1 NLMRCKDYERSLSF
15 HLRSREH
22 AQRCRE
28 LPGQEMWIANHL
40 LANDLETGLVQQAMG
55 RSAEAMATFQRGF
68 NDAERWLDRYN
79 DRELFIDRLI
89 FGGTELGRAEQSRG
103 QPAAAIQ
110 TYQRV
115 LSKVGRLTN
124 LNATALYNLAC
135 LDSLSSA
142 LVGKGGT

>member
-1 NLMRCKDYERSLSF
+1 FPDE
-15 HLRSREH
+15 
-22 AQRCRE
+22 
-28 LPGQEMWIANHL
+28 P
-40 LANDLETGLVQQAMG
+40 
-55 RSAEAMATFQRGF
+55 
-68 NDAERWLDRYN
+68 
-79 DRELFIDRLI
+79 
-89 FGGTELGRAEQSRG
+89 SRG

-142 LVGKGGT
+142 LVGKGGTTPSSPNDRSGKDYADRAMSWLKRSVAAGWKNHSHMKQDTDLDPLRGRPDFQELMMDMAFPDHPFAR